1 MYHLAANQM
10 DEKLQYKLLSGAIV
24 PRPIG
29 WITTEN
35 KETGVINLAPFSFTS
50 GAGQKMPLISM
61 AILRKEDY
69 SIKDTARNL
78 LDHPDGVVNIVS
90 KSFIDKM
97 NATAAKV
104 GADIS
109 ELSLADIQ
117 TVSSNSVSVPGV
129 SDALIRLEVK
139 VYQYIPIR
147 DREDRVITDMFIL
160 EITDYHLDESV
171 YDEDKGYVIYEALDP
186 VARLAGNLYTD
197 ITKPYVLE
205 RPE

>member
-1 MYHLAANQM
+1 MYHLAASQM

-29 WITTEN
+29 WITSLN

-61 AILRKEDY
+61 AILRKEDF

-78 LDHPDGVVNIVS
+78 LDHPEGVINIVS
-90 KSFIDKM
+90 KTFIDKM

-104 GADIS
+104 PADVS
-109 ELSLADIQ
+109 ELTLADIKTLDSN
-117 TVSSNSVSVPGV
+117 TVTVPGV
-129 SDALIRLEVK
+129 NDALIRLEVK

-147 DREDRVITDMFIL
+147 DRDEHIITDMFIL
-160 EITDYHLDESV
+160 EVTDYHLDESV
-171 YDEDKGYVIYEALDP
+171 YDEEKGYILYDALAP

-197 ITKPYVLE
+197 ITEPYVLE

>member
-1 MYHLAANQM
+1 MYHLAASQM

-29 WITTEN
+29 WITSQN
-35 KETGVINLAPFSFTS
+35 KDTGVINLAPFSFTS

-61 AILRKEDY
+61 AILRKADY
-69 SIKDTARNL
+69 TIKDTARNL
-78 LDHPDGVVNIVS
+78 LDHPEGVVNIVS
-90 KSFIDKM
+90 KPFIDKM

-104 GADIS
+104 PS
-109 ELSLADIQ
+109 EVSEFTLADIEPVESK
-117 TVSSNSVSVPGV
+117 TMTVPGV
-129 SDALIRLEVK
+129 ADSLIRLEVK

-147 DREDRVITDMFIL
+147 DRDDRVITDMFIL
-160 EITDYHLDESV
+160 EITDYHLDSSV
-171 YDEDKGYVIYEALDP
+171 YDEEKGYIIYEALDP

-197 ITKPYVLE
+197 ITEPYIME

>member
-1 MYHLAANQM
+1 MYHLAASQM

-29 WITTEN
+29 WITSQN
-35 KETGVINLAPFSFTS
+35 KDTGVINLAPFSFTS

-61 AILRKEDY
+61 AILRKADY
-69 SIKDTARNL
+69 TIKDTARNL
-78 LDHPDGVVNIVS
+78 LDHPEGVVNIVS
-90 KSFIDKM
+90 KPFIDKM

-104 GADIS
+104 PS
-109 ELSLADIQ
+109 EVSEFTLADIEPVESK
-117 TVSSNSVSVPGV
+117 TVTVPGV
-129 SDALIRLEVK
+129 ADSLIRLEVK

-147 DREDRVITDMFIL
+147 DRDDRVITDMFIL
-160 EITDYHLDESV
+160 EITDYHLDSSV
-171 YDEDKGYVIYEALDP
+171 YDEEKGYIIYEALDP

-197 ITKPYVLE
+197 ITEPYIME

>member
-1 MYHLAANQM
+1 MYHLAASQM

-29 WITTEN
+29 WITSEN
-35 KETGVINLAPFSFTS
+35 TETGVINLAPFSFTS

-61 AILRKEDY
+61 AILRNEDF

-78 LDHPDGVVNIVS
+78 LDHPEGVVNIVS

-104 GADIS
+104 SADVS
-109 ELSLADIQ
+109 ELTLADIQ
-117 TVSSNSVSVPGV
+117 AVNSKTVSPPGV
-129 SDALIRLEVK
+129 ADALIRLEVK

-147 DREDRVITDMFIL
+147 DREDCIITDMFIL

-171 YDEDKGYVIYEALDP
+171 YDEGKGYVLYEALDP

>member
-1 MYHLAANQM
+1 MYHLASSQM

-29 WITTEN
+29 WITSEN

-61 AILRKEDY
+61 AILRKEDF

-78 LDHPDGVVNIVS
+78 LDHPEGVVNIVS

-104 GADIS
+104 SADVS
-109 ELSLADIQ
+109 ELTLADIQ
-117 TVSSNSVSVPGV
+117 AVNSKTVSPPGV
-129 SDALIRLEVK
+129 ADALIRLEVK

-147 DREDRVITDMFIL
+147 DREDRIITDMFIL

-171 YDEDKGYVIYEALDP
+171 YDEERGYVLYEPLDP

>member
-1 MYHLAANQM
+1 MYHLAANQI

-29 WITTEN
+29 WITSLN

-50 GAGQKMPLISM
+50 GAGQKMPLISV
-61 AILRKEDY
+61 AILRKEDF

-78 LDHPDGVVNIVS
+78 LNHPEGVINIVS
-90 KSFIDKM
+90 KTFIDKM

-104 GADIS
+104 PADVS
-109 ELSLADIQ
+109 ELTLADIKILD
-117 TVSSNSVSVPGV
+117 SNSVTVPGV
-129 SDALIRLEVK
+129 HDALIRLEVK

-147 DREDRVITDMFIL
+147 DRDEHIITDMFIL
-160 EITDYHLDESV
+160 EVTDYHLDESV
-171 YDEDKGYVIYEALDP
+171 YDIENGYILYDGLAP

-197 ITKPYVLE
+197 ITEPYILE